1 MPACLG
7 CATTRTR
14 RASRYPLR
22 LHVYV
27 SICLPPPPNTHTHTQ
42 VAPPVLIPRPET
54 EELVE
59 WVLHETT
66 TQQRTGGGNG
76 TGLRFLDI
84 GCGTGAIGLA
94 LLKVCVCLSAP
105 AQPAPTTH
113 PNPRTPSPPP
123 PNQALP
129 PALAAQSACVA
140 LDPHPQA
147 VALARRNAAALLGL
161 ASEGQYRVVQG
172 RIEEEATMC
181 VCMHACAHVSSFRSV
196 PE

>member
-1 MPACLG
+1 MARACASWTSAAARALL
-7 CATTRTR
+7 
-14 RASRYPLR
+14 ASRCSRYAFVCPR
-22 LHVYV
+22 LH
-27 SICLPPPPNTHTHTQ
+27 SPPPRPTQTH
-42 VAPPVLIPRPET
+42 A
-54 EELVE
+54 
-59 WVLHETT
+59 
-66 TQQRTGGGNG
+66 
-76 TGLRFLDI
+76 
-84 GCGTGAIGLA
+84 
-94 LLKVCVCLSAP
+94 
-105 AQPAPTTH
+105 H
-113 PNPRTPSPPP
+113 PPPP